1 MYKNLTFGIDKLFK
15 WSVFIINYTG
25 ALRDIFKRIFG
36 KCINSKYITKSLALN
51 IHYFTN

>member
-25 ALRDIFKRIFG
+25 ALRDIFKRIFDYLELP
-36 KCINSKYITKSLALN
+36 INVY
-51 IHYFTN
+51 